1 MISHKVVEKIHLVI
15 VTHYFQIDWGDNSD
29 VIDYGDSEID
39 YGDGDSNT
47 IDYGDNDNIDWGNG
61 NIDLAGAE
69 IQGITIEEAGQGFL
83 NNNLKYQKDFRI

>member
-1 MISHKVVEKIHLVI
+1 MIRIKQWRKFILSQL
-15 VTHYFQIDWGDNSD
+15 THYFQIDWGDNND